1 MPTGRRESP
10 MDSPIILA
18 EIAQKRKLRAL
29 VLLETG
35 QVSSNGQ
42 DGQYYA
48 RSQSGNGTYIA
59 LHRRVTGG
67 AVPSTGFRLR
77 TESAE
82 VTSVCDCPEVMLRPV
97 SAILVLQPLFF
108 PSVPPYSFPIRRGIF
123 FFKCRRSNT
132 RRTPQAGLQRSKVL
146 IHELERCSFERET
159 SCLLSER
166 IVSGNWI

>member
-1 MPTGRRESP
+1 MN
-10 MDSPIILA
+10 DSILA
-18 EIAQKRKLRAL
+18 ETAQKRKLRAL
-29 VLLETG
+29 ALLEAG
-35 QVSSNGQ
+35 QVSPNGQ

-97 SAILVLQPLFF
+97 SATLVLRHLFF
-108 PSVPPYSFPIRRGIF
+108 PQCHHIASPSNAVPSFSSPDVQIPGARPKLACNGV
-123 FFKCRRSNT
+123 KC
-132 RRTPQAGLQRSKVL
+132 
-146 IHELERCSFERET
+146 
-159 SCLLSER
+159 
-166 IVSGNWI
+166 

>member
-1 MPTGRRESP
+1 

-18 EIAQKRKLRAL
+18 ETAQKRKLRAL
-29 VLLETG
+29 ALLQAG
-35 QVSSNGQ
+35 QVSPNGQ

-59 LHRRVTGG
+59 LHRRVTGA
-67 AVPSTGFRLR
+67 AVPSTGLRTSPSTGFRLR

-97 SAILVLQPLFF
+97 SATLVLRPLFF

-123 FFKCRRSNT
+123 FFKSRRSNT

-146 IHELERCSFERET
+146 FHELERCCFERET
-159 SCLLSER
+159 SCPLSER